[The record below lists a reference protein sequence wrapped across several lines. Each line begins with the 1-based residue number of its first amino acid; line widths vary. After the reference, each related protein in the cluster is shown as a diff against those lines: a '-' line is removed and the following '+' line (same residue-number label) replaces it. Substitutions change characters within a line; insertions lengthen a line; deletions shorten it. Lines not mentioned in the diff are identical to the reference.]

1 MYSKI
6 LYQRATSRGT
16 SSKNSPKSNVSTTTK
31 VNSLFSGKTS
41 PLIAKYH
48 SNHLS
53 PVQFSSP
60 KSTIIKTQ
68 RNKSTSRF
76 TKNKIH
82 GNDSINVT

>member
-1 MYSKI
+1 
-6 LYQRATSRGT
+6 
-16 SSKNSPKSNVSTTTK
+16 
-31 VNSLFSGKTS
+31 
-41 PLIAKYH
+41 LIAKYH

-60 KSTIIKTQ
+60 KRTVIKTQ

-76 TKNKIH
+76 TKNKIP